1 MFFFKESKSKN
12 KTKLF
17 SFFMGGGRGE
27 EVGGTGVRDFFFQR
41 MKKKRIFFSGGG
53 RVNELFL
60 QRI

>member
-27 EVGGTGVRDFFFQR
+27 EVGGTGVRDFFLQR
-41 MKKKRIFFSGGG
+41 MKKKRIFFRRGKSK
-53 RVNELFL
+53 
-60 QRI
+60 